1 MCAGFSLH
9 QAILCDTSWGVLQFL
24 NSDTVYLEIGSD
36 ILALPVSSLGCSL
49 GDVMKASSHGN
60 DPSLIPIL
68 PFSLHKRMGGTE
80 SSKPLIMAWPFWWPD
95 LIQEPHRVWVTLL
108 EQDTSVI
115 HKLQGRVSG
124 AVCQEQRSKTN
135 NRTKDVLTTRVTEG
149 NIYILL
155 SHSHHQWNPLI
166 LTSVPQVT
174 YDKPNLSL

>member
-36 ILALPVSSLGCSL
+36 IILALPVSSLGCSL
-49 GDVMKASSHGN
+49 GDFMKASSHGN

-68 PFSLHKRMGGTE
+68 PFSLHKRMGGIE
-80 SSKPLIMAWPFWWPD
+80 RSKPLIKAWPFWWPD

-115 HKLQGRVSG
+115 HK
-124 AVCQEQRSKTN
+124 
-135 NRTKDVLTTRVTEG
+135 TTRKGFRSCVSETG
-149 NIYILL
+149 KTWFICYVV
-155 SHSHHQWNPLI
+155 S
-166 LTSVPQVT
+166 
-174 YDKPNLSL
+174 DSLWPHGL